1 MCEATKSHWSSVVG
15 LCSKTFSPMRE
26 HSQQCEVHILKM
38 IFLLCVAGSLLFE
51 SEARPKPDSAGHAP
65 LPGPGLSYGGI
76 PYGSVSGNV
85 AEYFRGRPS
94 AGHGGALRGADVEY
108 APIEQYL

>member
-1 MCEATKSHWSSVVG
+1 MLVSA
-15 LCSKTFSPMRE
+15 
-26 HSQQCEVHILKM
+26 
-38 IFLLCVAGSLLFE
+38 A
-51 SEARPKPDSAGHAP
+51 PDSAGHAP

-85 AEYFRGRPS
+85 ADFFSRQGPSSGRS
-94 AGHGGALRGADVEY
+94 VNFGSDHHGNRVDF

>member
-1 MCEATKSHWSSVVG
+1 MFGSSQVV
-15 LCSKTFSPMRE
+15 
-26 HSQQCEVHILKM
+26 
-38 IFLLCVAGSLLFE
+38 FLFCVGSLLLV
-51 SEARPKPDSAGHAP
+51 SEARPNPDSAGHAP

-76 PYGSVSGNV
+76 PYGSMSGNV

-94 AGHGGALRGADVEY
+94 VGRGGALRSSDFDY

>member
-1 MCEATKSHWSSVVG
+1 MTARTQVV
-15 LCSKTFSPMRE
+15 
-26 HSQQCEVHILKM
+26 
-38 IFLLCVAGSLLFE
+38 LLCLVVSLVSI
-51 SEARPKPDSAGHAP
+51 SEALPKPDSAGHAP

-94 AGHGGALRGADVEY
+94 SGYGGALRSADVEY

>member
-1 MCEATKSHWSSVVG
+1 MAAQLGW
-15 LCSKTFSPMRE
+15 
-26 HSQQCEVHILKM
+26 
-38 IFLLCVAGSLLFE
+38 LLLPLLLLTAA
-51 SEARPKPDSAGHAP
+51 ARPDSAGSAP

-85 AEYFRGRPS
+85 AEFFNRQASPGGRAQQLAPYPEV
-94 AGHGGALRGADVEY
+94 DF

>member
-1 MCEATKSHWSSVVG
+1 MA
-15 LCSKTFSPMRE
+15 
-26 HSQQCEVHILKM
+26 SQITW
-38 IFLLCVAGSLLFE
+38 LLF
-51 SEARPKPDSAGHAP
+51 SALLLVSHSSGLPDSAGVAP

-85 AEYFRGRPS
+85 AEYFKRQATSSGQPQQLAPYS
-94 AGHGGALRGADVEY
+94 EVDF